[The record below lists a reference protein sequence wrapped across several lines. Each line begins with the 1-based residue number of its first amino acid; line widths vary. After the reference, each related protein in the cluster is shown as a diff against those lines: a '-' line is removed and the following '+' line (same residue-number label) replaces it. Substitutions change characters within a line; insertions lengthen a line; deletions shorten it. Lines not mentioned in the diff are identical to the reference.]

1 MKNKVLKMMIGTLCA
16 VTLMGKPVTLSSNIN
31 ESKTTT
37 NQSKAETGADDRV
50 KIFYTDSTEQFD
62 RCTEALE
69 NRNGE
74 IIVEVV
80 HGTVLD
86 DEGNGQLD
94 SGYYIKYHTG
104 KKGDRIESIFVY
116 NADSTALDDIE
127 YRQDTIL
134 K

>member
-1 MKNKVLKMMIGTLCA
+1 MKSKIIKMMIGTLC
-16 VTLMGKPVTLSSNIN
+16 VVSMIGKPVTLSNGISKSKETTEQSN
-31 ESKTTT
+31 T
-37 NQSKAETGADDRV
+37 ETGADNRV
-50 KIFYTDSTEQFD
+50 KIFYTDSKEQFD
-62 RCTEALE
+62 ACTKALE
-69 NRNGE
+69 SRHGE

-86 DEGNGQLD
+86 DEWNGQLD

-116 NADSTALDDIE
+116 NGNSTALDDIE

>member
-1 MKNKVLKMMIGTLCA
+1 MI
-16 VTLMGKPVTLSSNIN
+16 VKPITLSNSINKSN
-31 ESKTTT
+31 ETTE
-37 NQSKAETGADDRV
+37 QSKAETGADDRV
-50 KIFYTDSTEQFD
+50 KIFCTDSKEQFD

-69 NRNGE
+69 NRHGE

-86 DEGNGQLD
+86 DDGNGQLD

-116 NADSTALDDIE
+116 NGNSTALDDIE

>member
-31 ESKTTT
+31 ESKTTM
-37 NQSKAETGADDRV
+37 NQSNTETGADDRV

-86 DEGNGQLD
+86 AEGNGRLD

>member
-1 MKNKVLKMMIGTLCA
+1 MKSKIIKMMIGTLC
-16 VTLMGKPVTLSSNIN
+16 VVSMIGKPVTLSNGISKSKETTEQSN
-31 ESKTTT
+31 T
-37 NQSKAETGADDRV
+37 ETGADDRV

-104 KKGDRIESIFVY
+104 KKWDRIESIFVY
-116 NADSTALDDIE
+116 NGNSTALDDIE

>member
-1 MKNKVLKMMIGTLCA
+1 MKSKMIKMMMGTLC
-16 VTLMGKPVTLSSNIN
+16 VMSMIGKPVTLSNGIN
-31 ESKTTT
+31 ESRETTE
-37 NQSKAETGADDRV
+37 QSKAETGADDRV

-80 HGTVLD
+80 HGTVLN

-94 SGYYIKYHTG
+94 SGYYNQVPHRKEG
-104 KKGDRIESIFVY
+104 
-116 NADSTALDDIE
+116 
-127 YRQDTIL
+127 
-134 K
+134 

>member
-1 MKNKVLKMMIGTLCA
+1 MKSKMIKMMMGTLC
-16 VTLMGKPVTLSSNIN
+16 VVSMIGKPVTLSSNIN
-31 ESKTTT
+31 ESKETTE
-37 NQSKAETGADDRV
+37 QSNAETGTDDRV
-50 KIFYTDSTEQFD
+50 KIFYTDSKEQFD

-86 DEGNGQLD
+86 DDGNGQLD

-116 NADSTALDDIE
+116 NANSTALDDIE